1 MIADYKQ
8 RTQFIVI
15 SYRKRTMEFA
25 DTLQGV
31 TMGEKGVSSLV
42 TVRVGDYIKEE
53 DNGIS

>member
-1 MIADYKQ
+1 MI
-8 RTQFIVI
+8 
-15 SYRKRTMEFA
+15 SHRKRTMEFA

-53 DNGIS
+53 ENGISG